1 MASRSDLT
9 ARQTFVQRSRTLV
22 GTFAATVGLV
32 IGGVVAAPGAL
43 ADPDEL
49 EAAKEKVDQ
58 LQQEAAA
65 LDQDALAAEEELE
78 KAKQALAARED
89 DEAEQ
94 QEKIDELKVQLR
106 QVALAQ
112 YQDRVIDPSTRV
124 VFSADSDNFV
134 SRFSTIQHI
143 TDSQNGVLQDFQA
156 SEADLASMRR
166 ESEADVATIAEQE
179 KKAKEAQEES
189 KAKVAEAEAVLERLT
204 EEERQRIAEEER
216 QQEEE
221 AAAAAAVSDDSSD
234 AETSESD
241 SDAETSES
249 DSDSD
254 ADSAS
259 SGSSESDSDPAAGVP
274 DSDRVGKVLATAK
287 AQQGKPYVYAATG
300 PNSFDCSGLTSY
312 AYKAAG
318 VSLPRVSRD
327 QANVGTRVSR
337 SELQPGD
344 LVFYYS
350 PISHVALYVGNG
362 QIIHA
367 SRPGKPVGYASVDS
381 MPFAGATRVL

>member
-94 QEKIDELKVQLR
+94 QEKIDELTVQLR

-221 AAAAAAVSDDSSD
+221 AAAAAAVSDDS
-234 AETSESD
+234 